1 MKTKKEWLI
10 FLSIAGIGLFL
21 DQLTKFFAKTL
32 ASSIKITSFVSLVYR
47 TNDGAIW
54 GMMRGYNWLFGLI
67 SILAII
73 GMIYF
78 FNREEL
84 KLWPQVFLA
93 LILAGAI
100 GNLVDR
106 MIFGYVTDFIEF
118 SFWPTFNLADSFIT
132 MGVLSIAIYLISAK
146 PEEKR

>member
-10 FLSIAGIGLFL
+10 FLSIAGMGVFL

-32 ASSIKITSFVSLVYR
+32 ASSIEITSFFSLTYR

-54 GMMRGYNWLFGLI
+54 GMMQGYNWLFGLV
-67 SILAII
+67 SILAIAGI
-73 GMIYF
+73 IYF
-78 FNREEL
+78 FNKEEL
-84 KLWPQVFLA
+84 KIWPQVFLA
-93 LILAGAI
+93 LILAGAM

-106 MIFGYVTDFIEF
+106 LIYGYVIDFIEF

-132 MGVLSIAIYLISAK
+132 IGVLSMVIHLIPAK
-146 PEEKR
+146 TQEKR